1 MISPAMFYP
10 FICAMQPLSSPIA
23 RGEDGLR
30 LLAEVV
36 DGHG

>member
-10 FICAMQPLSSPIA
+10 FICAMQPQSSPIA
-23 RGEDGLR
+23 RGEAALR
-30 LLAEVV
+30 LLAGVV